1 MSTTTQKLSDEQI
14 VKGIHSY
21 QRKLKLIK
29 NISELL
35 WILPFIVLAVSVLT
49 RAFSGTTV
57 VLFLVVLVISIT
69 LSLFISKKREPTVK
83 KMNCFV
89 GENVVKEIIAEKI
102 EIEKYAPDKFL
113 KRSYIENSNIVPGF
127 DTISGSD
134 YIKGTYKGVEIVYC
148 DLKLERIDKRD
159 SQGEKTY
166 EVETVFQGHF
176 ISLKMSKMM
185 EGYVKIKERRNPRK
199 EKGFFDDVVDGIAG
213 MVGIGAGNRRIEV
226 ESVAFNNQF
235 EISTSNDEMA
245 FYILTPQFMENIV
258 KADALADGYTNIR
271 FKGTDIDISI
281 NNGKDSFEIDKTMYS
296 VKRLAES
303 RDRMRRDLDVVL
315 AIVDEILEK
324 ERLFE

>member
-1 MSTTTQKLSDEQI
+1 
-14 VKGIHSY
+14 
-21 QRKLKLIK
+21 
-29 NISELL
+29 
-35 WILPFIVLAVSVLT
+35 
-49 RAFSGTTV
+49 
-57 VLFLVVLVISIT
+57 
-69 LSLFISKKREPTVK
+69 
-83 KMNCFV
+83 MNSFV

-113 KRSYIENSNIVPGF
+113 QRSYIENSNIVPGF

-148 DLKLERIDKRD
+148 DLKLERTDKN
-159 SQGEKTY
+159 TH

-185 EGYVKIKERRNPRK
+185 EGYVKIKERRTPRK
-199 EKGFFDDVVDGIAG
+199 EKGFFDDVAHGIAG

-235 EISTSNDEMA
+235 EISTNNDEMA

-258 KADALADGYTNIR
+258 RADALADGYTNIR
-271 FKGTDIDISI
+271 FKGTDIDISV

-303 RDRMRRDLDVVL
+303 RNRMRRDLDVVL
-315 AIVDEILEK
+315 AIVDEILKK
-324 ERLFE
+324 ERLFA

>member
-1 MSTTTQKLSDEQI
+1 MSITTQKLSDEEI

-21 QRKLKLIK
+21 QRKLTLIK

-49 RAFSGTTV
+49 RAFSGTTA
-57 VLFLVVLVISIT
+57 VLFIVVLVISIT
-69 LSLFISKKREPTVK
+69 LSLFISKKREPTVR
-83 KMNCFV
+83 KMNSFV

-113 KRSYIENSNIVPGF
+113 QRSYIENSNIVPGF

-148 DLKLERIDKRD
+148 DLKLERTDK
-159 SQGEKTY
+159 ETH

-185 EGYVKIKERRNPRK
+185 EGYVKIKERRTPRK
-199 EKGFFDDVVDGIAG
+199 EKGFFDDVADGIAG

-235 EISTSNDEMA
+235 EISTNNDEMA

-258 KADALADGYTNIR
+258 RADALADGYTNIR
-271 FKGTDIDISI
+271 FKGTDIDISV

-296 VKRLAES
+296 VKRLGES

-315 AIVDEILEK
+315 AIVDEILKK